1 MVAIMDADKE
11 GFLRSTR
18 SLIQTIGRAAR
29 NANGRVILYADKIT
43 ESMQSAL
50 DETARRRKIQMDFN
64 AEHGIVPK
72 TVTKAVFSEVGE
84 RQEKTDKSRK
94 FVYDKSGGVM
104 DAESVRA
111 EIKKLTKK
119 MHQAAED
126 LEFELAAEIRDQIH
140 GLEDD
145 LLLLE

>member
-1 MVAIMDADKE
+1 M
-11 GFLRSTR
+11 
-18 SLIQTIGRAAR
+18 
-29 NANGRVILYADKIT
+29 
-43 ESMQSAL
+43 
-50 DETARRRKIQMDFN
+50 
-64 AEHGIVPK
+64 
-72 TVTKAVFSEVGE
+72 FSEVGE